1 MTSTIAISIIILVLV
16 LALESR
22 FDVGLAMEAVKI

>member
-1 MTSTIAISIIILVLV
+1 MTFTIAISIIILVLV

-22 FDVGLAMEAVKI
+22 FDVGLAMEEIRL

>member
-1 MTSTIAISIIILVLV
+1 MTSTIAISIVILVLV

-22 FDVGLAMEAVKI
+22 FDVGLAMEVVKA